1 MKEKLT
7 GKGKL
12 SSDIKW
18 ITLMHSLFSRKIKKN
33 KHQFN
38 IRWRIGSYKIKLIPE
53 KYEWPLTS

>member
-1 MKEKLT
+1 M
-7 GKGKL
+7 
-12 SSDIKW
+12 D
-18 ITLMHSLFSRKIKKN
+18 HSHALPVQQENKN

>member
-18 ITLMHSLFSRKIKKN
+18 IALLPSLFSRKIKKN
-33 KHQFN
+33 KHQFSM
-38 IRWRIGSYKIKLIPE
+38 RWRIESYKIKLIPE
-53 KYEWPLTS
+53 K